1 MTIYIVRIKIL
12 MGSSLEIC
20 VKLLVVL
27 MLSVLMDFKSLLDI
41 NSVVKLFLD
50 CTELVL

>member
-12 MGSSLEIC
+12 MGSSLEIS

-41 NSVVKLFLD
+41 NSVVK
-50 CTELVL
+50 